1 VLRKLA
7 GRSPEF
13 LYGLVV
19 ALALGGCAGRAEVP
33 AVVETGWSETGVAS
47 WYGEP
52 FHGRR
57 TASGEVYDMEL
68 MTAAHRTLPL
78 GTVVRVESRDNG
90 RTVEV
95 RINDRGPFV
104 GGRII
109 DLSRAAAR
117 LLDMLGPGTAR
128 VRVTV
133 VQAVENPGVPM
144 WECIELQVGAFQD
157 PELAAALRRHVLE
170 AGYDARSEVGP
181 DGLLRVIAGPF
192 DSAADAEAAKRQFD
206 GFYHRCDSSR

>member
-1 VLRKLA
+1 VDA
-7 GRSPEF
+7 GWR
-13 LYGLVV
+13 
-19 ALALGGCAGRAEVP
+19 
-33 AVVETGWSETGVAS
+33 ETGVAS

-57 TASGEVYDMEL
+57 TASGEVYDMEA

-78 GTVVRVESRDNG
+78 GTVVRVDNRDN
-90 RTVEV
+90 RRSVVV

-104 GGRII
+104 RGRII

-117 LLDMLGPGTAR
+117 RLDMLGPGTAR

-133 VQAVENPGVPM
+133 IQAVENPGLPT
-144 WECIELQVGAFQD
+144 WECIELQVGAFHD
-157 PELAAALRRHVLE
+157 SELAAALRRRVLA
-170 AGYDARSEVGP
+170 AGYGARSEVGP

-192 DSAADAEAAKRQFD
+192 ESGADAEAAKRQFD
-206 GFYHRCDSSR
+206 GFYRRCDPSG

>member
-1 VLRKLA
+1 MLRKLA
-7 GRSPEF
+7 VKIPEF
-13 LYGLVV
+13 ACGLAVT
-19 ALALGGCAGRAEVP
+19 LALGGCAGRAEVP
-33 AVVETGWSETGVAS
+33 AVVDAGWRETGIAS

-68 MTAAHRTLPL
+68 MTAAHRTLAL
-78 GTVVRVESRDNG
+78 GTVVRVENRDNG

-104 GGRII
+104 HGRII

-117 LLDMLGPGTAR
+117 RLDMLGPGTAR

-133 VQAVENPGVPM
+133 VQAVENPGLPM
-144 WECIELQVGAFQD
+144 WECIELQVGAFHD
-157 PELAAALRRHVLE
+157 PELAAALRRRVLE
-170 AGYDARSEVGP
+170 AGYNARSEVGP
-181 DGLLRVIAGPF
+181 DGLMRVIAGPF
-192 DSAADAEAAKRQFD
+192 DGGADAEAANRLFD
-206 GFYHRCDSSR
+206 GFYRRCDPMG